1 MDIWKI
7 ERTFEYLHFACGT
20 FLKMS
25 KKWTQISGYVHFL
38 NIPGFFLSYMGS
50 PSKMPLAISSGPS
63 FYIGFGFLISKYSI
77 PGPFSLR
84 FCHYF
89 CNKFSPSSW
98 LARESAKLFSQ
109 QLGSNQESIYIPTL
123 PPHSYPLNGSSWQK
137 EVGRSEGIL
146 YGICCPCAR

>member
-1 MDIWKI
+1 M
-7 ERTFEYLHFACGT
+7 ENNFFNGYFEEIGGYLETTSKYLHFALGT

-25 KKWTQISGYVHFL
+25 KKRPQISLYVHFL

-89 CNKFSPSSW
+89 CNQFFPSTW
-98 LARESAKLFSQ
+98 LK
-109 QLGSNQESIYIPTL
+109 QESVYCVRVRV
-123 PPHSYPLNGSSWQK
+123 GSWGCSIRLVSHWDSNEQFVA
-137 EVGRSEGIL
+137 EN
-146 YGICCPCAR
+146 

>member
-1 MDIWKI
+1 MENSHKI
-7 ERTFEYLHFACGT
+7 NFNMGHIENIVGYLETTSKYLHFACGT

-38 NIPGFFLSYMGS
+38 NIPGFFLSNMGS

-98 LARESAKLFSQ
+98 LARESGYWA
-109 QLGSNQESIYIPTL
+109 
-123 PPHSYPLNGSSWQK
+123 
-137 EVGRSEGIL
+137 
-146 YGICCPCAR
+146 GICTWVCGWICLWVQGGPNKWAGTYTPKSSI